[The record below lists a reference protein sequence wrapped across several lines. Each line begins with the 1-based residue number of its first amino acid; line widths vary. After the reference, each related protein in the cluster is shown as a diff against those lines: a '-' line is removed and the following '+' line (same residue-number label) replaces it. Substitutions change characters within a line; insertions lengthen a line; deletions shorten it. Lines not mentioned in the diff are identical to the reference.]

1 MEILKVN
8 LIKGSVVNKGS
19 LGKFYIYKNIITQSS
34 PPQKKNLEK
43 WLIYLLNDIC

>member
-8 LIKGSVVNKGS
+8 LIKGSVVNKAS

-34 PPQKKNLEK
+34 PPKKNLEK

>member
-1 MEILKVN
+1 MEILKGN

-34 PPQKKNLEK
+34 PPLNLEK
-43 WLIYLLNDIC
+43 RLIYLLNDIC